1 MSNYIYTDK
10 KIRELKQENKKLK
23 QSIDISLGLYDDL
36 QKERVSYRGIIKYLT
51 ILMLLINLIH
61 SNSGNTDIGRVLKR
75 NIQEF
80 YKSLNTDLMKIPTDH
95 NETIE
100 NEFVDEEEG

>member
-1 MSNYIYTDK
+1 MSNYRHTDK

-51 ILMLLINLIH
+51 ILMLLVNLIH

-80 YKSLNTDLMKIPTDH
+80 YRSLNTDLMKIPTDH
-95 NETIE
+95 NKTID